1 MRKIRALDALLPKT
15 RQGILAATLVQP
27 EKAWYASELAQR
39 LGVPS
44 SSLQRELQD
53 LTEAGILKTH
63 KQGRMVY
70 YQANRESPVFPD
82 LRGLMLKTAG
92 LVDVLAQAL
101 KPVTS
106 KVTTA
111 FVYGSI
117 AAGSEDSNSDI
128 DLMVVGEV
136 SPQDLALP
144 LRRARES
151 LGREINPTVY
161 SLAEFNGKRSAGDH
175 FLTQVLDKP
184 RLVVL
189 GNKDEL
195 GKVAGG

>member
-1 MRKIRALDALLPKT
+1 MRTLDALLPKT

-70 YQANRESPVFPD
+70 YQANRESPAFPD
-82 LRGLMLKTAG
+82 LRGLLLKTAG

-101 KPVTS
+101 KPIAS

-117 AAGSEDSNSDI
+117 AAGSEDSDSDI
-128 DLMVVGEV
+128 DLMVVGEI

-151 LGREINPTVY
+151 LVREINPTVY
-161 SLAEFNGKRSAGDH
+161 TPAEFDRKRAAKDY

-184 RLVVL
+184 RLLVL

>member
-1 MRKIRALDALLPKT
+1 MRTLDALLPKT

-27 EKAWYASELAQR
+27 EKAWYAAELAQR

-53 LTEAGILKTH
+53 LTGAGILKTH

-82 LRGLMLKTAG
+82 LRGLLLKTAG

-101 KPVTS
+101 KSVAS

-117 AAGSEDSNSDI
+117 AAGSEASDSDI
-128 DLMVVGEV
+128 DLMIVGEV

-151 LGREINPTVY
+151 LGREINPSVY
-161 SLAEFNGKRSAGDH
+161 TPAEFERKRAAKDH
-175 FLTQVLDKP
+175 FLSQVLDKP
-184 RLVVL
+184 RLLVL
-189 GNKDEL
+189 GIKDEL